1 MAMERALAGE
11 DGSSAAGEGQLPQ
24 AAGAG
29 PPTFKVVL
37 ATRSPGLLQAL
48 TARCHDLVIDAYV
61 LGPQLVLQAFGS
73 EDDLDEAQGSLQSVN
88 SALHAVTADGR
99 KTFVLE
105 GGETEKEVIRL
116 LAERAAHVVP
126 PIRWAKGEAR
136 VTLLVGEAADLQEVK
151 DLFPDARLLS
161 KRTMASESAVHEALG
176 SPLFLPDL
184 TKRQARA
191 LQAAFDAGYYDFPR
205 RVTMDE
211 VSPALDISRSTFQ
224 EHLHRAEGHL
234 IQAML
239 PLIRIR
245 ATGSD
250 EASPGPAVEALAL
263 YSRFSQELGLY
274 VQLEVLGDRVRRVRL
289 ASEPLKEGEASHPYL
304 MRILDH
310 IRTGEGDLSDIP
322 VDLQVGPFD
331 QEVLALLRTLRPGT
345 TITYGEIA
353 RRLGRPRASRA
364 VGNACRR
371 NPIPVI
377 IPCHRVVPATGGIG
391 SYSGGSGPATK
402 RALLEREG
410 AEMSSLGSGS
420 RRILPSRR
428 S

>member
-1 MAMERALAGE
+1 M
-11 DGSSAAGEGQLPQ
+11 
-24 AAGAG
+24 
-29 PPTFKVVL
+29 TFKVVL

-48 TARCHDLVIDAYV
+48 TARCHDLVVDAYV

-73 EDDLDEAQGSLQSVN
+73 EEDLSEAQGALESVQ
-88 SALHAVTADGR
+88 SALHTVAADGR

-105 GGETEKEVIRL
+105 GGRPEEEVIRL

-126 PIRWAKGEAR
+126 PIRWAQGEAR
-136 VTLLVGEAADLQEVK
+136 VTLLVSETADLQEVQA
-151 DLFPDARLLS
+151 LFPDAQLLS
-161 KRTMASESAVHEALG
+161 KRAMAHESALREALG

-184 TKRQARA
+184 TKKQARA
-191 LQAAFDAGYYDFPR
+191 LRAAFDAGYYDFPR

-211 VSPALDISRSTFQ
+211 ISPALNISRSTFQ

-234 IQAML
+234 VRAML

-250 EASPGPAVEALAL
+250 DASPGPAAEALAL

-274 VQLEVLGDRVRRVRL
+274 VQLEILGDRVRRVRL
-289 ASEPLKEGEASHPYL
+289 ASQPVEEGEASHPYL
-304 MRILDH
+304 TRILEH
-310 IRTGEGDLSDIP
+310 IRTGEGDLGDIP

-331 QEVLALLRTLRPGT
+331 REVLAFLRTLRPGT

-353 RRLGRPRASRA
+353 RRLGRPKASRA

-371 NPIPVI
+371 NPVPVI
-377 IPCHRVVPATGGIG
+377 IPCHRVVPVAGGLG
-391 SYSGGSGPATK
+391 RYSGGSGAATK

-410 AEMSSLGSGS
+410 ADVSSLVSGVA
-420 RRILPSRR
+420 RGRVQKGRPA
-428 S
+428 

>member
-1 MAMERALAGE
+1 
-11 DGSSAAGEGQLPQ
+11 
-24 AAGAG
+24 
-29 PPTFKVVL
+29 VV
-37 ATRSPGLLQAL
+37 
-48 TARCHDLVIDAYV
+48 DAYV

-73 EDDLDEAQGSLQSVN
+73 EEDLEEAQAALRGGGS
-88 SALHAVTADGR
+88 AFHAVPADGR
-99 KTFVLE
+99 RTFVLE
-105 GGETEKEVIRL
+105 GGEPEEEVIRL
-116 LAERAAHVVP
+116 LAERAMHVVP

-136 VTLLVGEAADLQEVK
+136 VTLLVSEAADLQEMK
-151 DLFPDARLLS
+151 ALFPDARLLS
-161 KRTMASESAVHEALG
+161 KRTMTNGSMVREALT

-184 TKRQARA
+184 TKKQARA
-191 LQAAFDAGYYDFPR
+191 LQAATDAGYYEFPR

-211 VSPALDISRSTFQ
+211 VGPALNISRSTFQ

-234 IQAML
+234 VRAML

-245 ATGSD
+245 ATGLGGS
-250 EASPGPAVEALAL
+250 SPGPATEALAL

-289 ASEPLKEGEASHPYL
+289 ASEPIEGVEASHPYL
-304 MRILDH
+304 TRILDH

-331 QEVLALLRTLRPGT
+331 REVLAFLRTLRPGT

-353 RRLGRPRASRA
+353 RRLGRPKASRA

-371 NPIPVI
+371 NPIPVV

-410 AEMSSLGSGS
+410 AE
-420 RRILPSRR
+420 LPSSGRPGR
-428 S
+428 VPR